1 MASNLSS
8 FWLCLSSRFLQDNSE
23 SNMQKTIN
31 GLSLTRS
38 DVLLVVDVQN
48 GFLPGGGLAVG
59 QGHAVIPVINRVA
72 QSFEVVVLTQDWH
85 PREHI
90 SFADNHPG
98 KKPYDSIDLP
108 YGRQTLWPV
117 HCVQG
122 TADAELSADLHVPH
136 AQLTLRKGHHV
147 GVDSY
152 SAFLEADQVTPT
164 GLAGYLKEREVRNI
178 YLCGLATD
186 FCVAWSAIDARKF
199 GFNAAVIEDA
209 TRAIDVGGS
218 LQKAWS
224 DMNQAGVRRVQSSI
238 F

>member
-1 MASNLSS
+1 
-8 FWLCLSSRFLQDNSE
+8 
-23 SNMQKTIN
+23 MQKTLN
-31 GLSLTRS
+31 AVKPTRA
-38 DVLLVVDVQN
+38 DVLLVIDVQN
-48 GFLPGGGLAVG
+48 GFLPGGGLAVE
-59 QGHAVIPVINRVA
+59 QGHTVIPVINRIA
-72 QSFEVVVLTQDWH
+72 QKFEVVVLTQDWH

-90 SFADNHPG
+90 SFAQNHPG

-117 HCVQG
+117 HCVQA
-122 TADAELSADLHVPH
+122 TVDAELSKDLEVPH
-136 AQLTLRKGHHV
+136 SQLILRKGHHV
-147 GVDSY
+147 DVDSY
-152 SAFLEADQVTPT
+152 SAFLEADQVTLT
-164 GLAGYLKEREVRNI
+164 GLAGYLKERGVENV

-209 TRAIDVGGS
+209 TRAIDVDGS

-224 DMNQAGVRRVQSSI
+224 DMNEVGVRRIQSSI

>member
-1 MASNLSS
+1 
-8 FWLCLSSRFLQDNSE
+8 
-23 SNMQKTIN
+23 MQKTIN
-31 GLSLTRS
+31 SVNPTRE
-38 DVLLVVDVQN
+38 DVFLVVDVQN
-48 GFLPGGGLAVG
+48 GFLPGGGLAVEE
-59 QGHAVIPVINRVA
+59 GHAVIPVINRVA
-72 QSFEVVVLTQDWH
+72 QKFEVVVLTQDWH

-90 SFADNHPG
+90 SFAENHPG
-98 KKPYDSIDLP
+98 KKPYDTIDLP

-122 TADAELSADLHVPH
+122 TVDAELSKDLEVPH
-136 AQLTLRKGHHV
+136 AQLILRKGHHV
-147 GVDSY
+147 NVDSY

-164 GLAGYLKEREVRNI
+164 GLAGYLKERGIKNV

-199 GFNAAVIEDA
+199 DFNAFVIEDA
-209 TRAIDVGGS
+209 TRAIDVDGS

-224 DMNQAGVRRVQSSI
+224 DMNQAGVQRIQSSI

>member
-1 MASNLSS
+1 MPINPSS
-8 FWLCLSSRFLQDNSE
+8 FWLSLGPEYSQEYSE
-23 SNMQKTIN
+23 SNMQKESN
-31 GLSLTRS
+31 GVNLTRS

-48 GFLPGGGLAVG
+48 GFLPGGGLAVEQG
-59 QGHAVIPVINRVA
+59 QAVIPVINRVA

-85 PREHI
+85 PREHV

-122 TADAELSADLHVPH
+122 TADAELSAELRLPH
-136 AQLTLRKGHHV
+136 AQLIVRKGHHV

-152 SAFLEADQVTPT
+152 SAFLEADHVTPT
-164 GLAGYLKEREVRNI
+164 GLAGYLKERKVENI

-209 TRAIDVGGS
+209 TRAIDVDGS
-218 LQKAWS
+218 LQKAWA
-224 DMNQAGVRRVQSSI
+224 DMNQAGVRRVDSSI